1 LSLSIR
7 RVHQRS
13 VSVMRQP
20 ILPKFVGLLW
30 ALMSVFPNI

>member
-1 LSLSIR
+1 LIR
-7 RVHQRS
+7 REHQCS
-13 VSVMRQP
+13 VSVMRLP